1 MMQGMEKGLV
11 HSGFFTRGKFENA
24 MICQALQSSS
34 SSSEH
39 SLEAQGLGPGG
50 AKSPTREEPR
60 QVRQINSAENSS
72 SAIKER
78 EGGRREGEEGEGGV
92 RVMALSCPGKQGD
105 LKSLTE

>member
-1 MMQGMEKGLV
+1 MPGTSE
-11 HSGFFTRGKFENA
+11 FF
-24 MICQALQSSS
+24 LLL
-34 SSSEH
+34 SEH

-78 EGGRREGEEGEGGV
+78 EGGRREGEEGGRGGESHGPFLPWQA
-92 RVMALSCPGKQGD
+92 R
-105 LKSLTE
+105 